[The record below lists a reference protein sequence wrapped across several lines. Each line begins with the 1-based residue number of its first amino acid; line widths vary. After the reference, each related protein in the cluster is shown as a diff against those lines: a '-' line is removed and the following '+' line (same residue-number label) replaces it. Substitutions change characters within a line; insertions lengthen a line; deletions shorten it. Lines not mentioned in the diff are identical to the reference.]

1 MFDYKFK
8 RSFSMWKKVQ
18 GVKEVWWEK
27 LYQKNICHKDEWKN
41 ESCMSIKLLLFLSA
55 SKLLYPALFS
65 ARERVEAGNGI
76 DFSTRINLSKRF
88 RGLARPRIPGGLG
101 KVTIDQLKEKV

>member
-41 ESCMSIKLLLFLSA
+41 ESCMSIKLLLFLSR
-55 SKLLYPALFS
+55 SKLLYPDSLRAS
-65 ARERVEAGNGI
+65 AWKLAMKLIFPRELTFLNV
-76 DFSTRINLSKRF
+76 S
-88 RGLARPRIPGGLG
+88 GG
-101 KVTIDQLKEKV
+101 